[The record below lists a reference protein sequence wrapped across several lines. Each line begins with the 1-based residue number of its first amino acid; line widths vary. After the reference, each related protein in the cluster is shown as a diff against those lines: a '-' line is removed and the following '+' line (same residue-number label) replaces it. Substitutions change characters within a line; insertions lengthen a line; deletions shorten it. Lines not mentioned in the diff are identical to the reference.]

1 MKVPRDDVTPEQWR
15 ALEQDAVAV
24 HRTDETVLRLTGPGR
39 VECVQGLVTC
49 DVVKPGDNSHMFGAL
64 LNTKGMVVSPLR
76 ITRLTDQIIVTL
88 PRVAEVQVGE
98 ILTRS
103 LPPRLCRFEDVTDQ
117 ADAIGWYG
125 ARADEHAETGGA
137 ALGAGQVAREDAEGL
152 LTLQMRAVARG
163 VPGVE
168 MIMMPGGLRHTPA
181 AAARPVMGHENLLEA
196 CRILAGIPALGA
208 EIDEKTL
215 PQEVRYEELGAISYT
230 KGCYLG
236 QETVARLHFR
246 GHANRTL
253 ALLLLDRE
261 PTVPDEVRA
270 GEKVV
275 GRLTSATW
283 SEDLDAWVGQAVLRR
298 EAEEGAEVTL
308 GAGGSAVVRRD
319 RWPREA
325 S

>member
-1 MKVPRDDVTPEQWR
+1 MKVPRDDVTLEQWR

-24 HRTDETVLRLTGPGR
+24 HRTDEAVLRLTGPGR

-49 DVVKPGDNSHMFGAL
+49 DVVKPGDNSHVFGAL

-88 PRVAEVQVGE
+88 PGVAATQVKEV
-98 ILTRS
+98 LTRS
-103 LPPRLCRFEDVTDQ
+103 LPPRLCRFEDVTDRTH
-117 ADAIGWYG
+117 APAWYG
-125 ARADEHAETGGA
+125 P
-137 ALGAGQVAREDAEGL
+137 GAGGRAGQDASALAPGQVLRGDDGRLAVTVRALVRGAPGFEMLLIPTRDADRPPAESGGRL
-152 LTLQMRAVARG
+152 LD
-163 VPGVE
+163 
-168 MIMMPGGLRHTPA
+168 
-181 AAARPVMGHENLLEA
+181 A
-196 CRILAGIPALGA
+196 CRILAGIPALGS

-246 GHANRTL
+246 GHANRSL
-253 ALLLLDRE
+253 ACLVLDRE
-261 PTVPDEVRA
+261 PTIPDDVRA
-270 GEKVV
+270 GDKLV
-275 GRLTSATW
+275 GRLTSAAW

-298 EAEEGAEVTL
+298 EVEDGAEVAP
-308 GAGGSAVVRRD
+308 GAGGTAVVRRD